1 MGALHSKKVAAFFV
15 REIMIGILLVTHA
28 PLSAAFLAAATH
40 VYKKT
45 PDNVRALDVI
55 ADQDP
60 YEVNELVA
68 QALLELDDGDGV
80 LILTDICGATPANCA
95 QRMVNLSP
103 NTHLIY
109 GLNVPMLLRAL
120 NYRHLPLAQVVEKAL
135 DGGKSGVADYSSEAF
150 SSPCNPQ

>member
-1 MGALHSKKVAAFFV
+1 
-15 REIMIGILLVTHA
+15 MIGILLVTHT

-40 VYKKT
+40 VYKKA

-68 QALLELDDGDGV
+68 EALLELDDGDGV

-95 QRMVNLSP
+95 QRMANLSS
-103 NTHLIY
+103 NTRLVY

-135 DGGKSGVADYSSEAF
+135 DGGKNGVASYADETSMSTCA
-150 SSPCNPQ
+150 P

>member
-1 MGALHSKKVAAFFV
+1 
-15 REIMIGILLVTHA
+15 MIGILLVTHT

-40 VYKKT
+40 VYKKA

-80 LILTDICGATPANCA
+80 LILTDVCGATPANCA
-95 QRMVNLSP
+95 QRMTNLSP
-103 NTHLIY
+103 NTRLVY

-120 NYRHLPLAQVVEKAL
+120 NYRHLPLVQVVDKAV
-135 DGGKSGVADYSSEAF
+135 DGGKSGVASYADENPTLACT
-150 SSPCNPQ
+150 PCS

>member
-1 MGALHSKKVAAFFV
+1 MGAVRSKKVAAFFV
-15 REIMIGILLVTHA
+15 REKMIGILLVTHT

-40 VYKKT
+40 VYKKA
-45 PDNVRALDVI
+45 PDHVRALDVI

-95 QRMVNLSP
+95 QRMANLSS
-103 NTHLIY
+103 NTRLIY

-120 NYRHLPLAQVVEKAL
+120 NYRHLPLVQVVEKAV
-135 DGGKSGVADYSSEAF
+135 DGGKNGVASYADETSMSTCA
-150 SSPCNPQ
+150 Q

>member
-1 MGALHSKKVAAFFV
+1 
-15 REIMIGILLVTHA
+15 MIGILLVTHT

-40 VYKKT
+40 VYKKA

-95 QRMVNLSP
+95 QRMTNLSS
-103 NTHLIY
+103 NTRLIY

-135 DGGKSGVADYSSEAF
+135 DGGKNGVASYTDETSMSTCA
-150 SSPCNPQ
+150 P